1 MTDGESAAVAKDPA
15 ARRAGGGDE
24 LPLRVSTLEIFFD
37 LVFAFT
43 LTQLTSVLASHL
55 SWLAVGQVLLVFG
68 LLWWMYGAYAWLTNA
83 RPPVHTAERLLLL
96 VGMAGFLIVGLAIPR
111 GFASYGLALG
121 LGYLAVV
128 SVHTWLYYRVN
139 ANILRVAPFNVASA
153 LLVTAAGLLHG
164 PDGAASPAA
173 YGLWISALV
182 VQLGSPLIVHPRT
195 LFDLRPAHLC
205 ERHSALLIV
214 AIGESVAAVGIGA
227 AGPVSQH
234 GSASWRLLATAVLG
248 LAVAAALWWI
258 VFGAGDEERAV
269 QVLSALTSE
278 RRTALALN
286 AYFYGNIP
294 LLLGL
299 VAMAAEILRAVTLAA
314 GQPAGSSAARLA
326 QAAVLAVGAALFL
339 GGDVTIRRQLRL
351 GPVRLRAAA
360 AVVALATMAV
370 GATVGLVAQLVLVAA
385 VLVAPLI
392 AEQGPAGG
400 EPARADAAG

>member
-1 MTDGESAAVAKDPA
+1 
-15 ARRAGGGDE
+15 
-24 LPLRVSTLEIFFD
+24 
-37 LVFAFT
+37 
-43 LTQLTSVLASHL
+43 VLASHL

-121 LGYLAVV
+121 LGYLTVV
-128 SVHTWLYYRVN
+128 IVHTWLYYRVN
-139 ANILRVAPFNVASA
+139 ANILRVAPFNLASA
-153 LLVTAAGLLHG
+153 LLVTVAGLLHG

-173 YGLWISALV
+173 YALWIAALV
-182 VQLGSPLIVHPRT
+182 VQLGSPLIVHPGN
-195 LFDLRPAHLC
+195 LFHLRPAHFC

-227 AGPVSQH
+227 AGPVSH
-234 GSASWRLLATAVLG
+234 GGSASWRLLASAILG

-269 QVLSALTSE
+269 QVLSAVSSE
-278 RRTALALN
+278 RRTALALS

-299 VAMAAEILRAVTLAA
+299 VAMAAEILRAVTQAA
-314 GQPAGSSAARLA
+314 GQPAGSSAARLG

-339 GGDVTIRRQLRL
+339 GGDVTILQQLRI
-351 GPVRLRAAA
+351 GPIRLRAAA
-360 AVVALATMAV
+360 AVLALATMAV
-370 GATVGLVAQLVLVAA
+370 GATVGLEAQLVLVAA